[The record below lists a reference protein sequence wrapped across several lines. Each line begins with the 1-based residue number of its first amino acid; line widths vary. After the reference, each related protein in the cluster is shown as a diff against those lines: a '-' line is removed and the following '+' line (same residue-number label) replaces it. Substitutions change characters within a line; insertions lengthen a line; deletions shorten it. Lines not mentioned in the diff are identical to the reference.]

1 MPINFP
7 TRASTPETPKSES
20 KPKQPKYAALSVIF
34 AVGAI
39 ALFLVAS
46 LIDSVQDYSMY
57 ILVVGALLLVAS
69 WGIYFFAGKPSSKEL
84 PEDKDKEK
92 ENVITVIG
100 CRGCDRREE
109 RAFETGDYM
118 FKELGPCAKCSGVS
132 FIKAIY
138 LVPTKKE

>member
-39 ALFLVAS
+39 AL
-46 LIDSVQDYSMY
+46 
-57 ILVVGALLLVAS
+57 
-69 WGIYFFAGKPSSKEL
+69 FAGKPSSKEL